1 MDKTYDPKAIEQRW
15 YQQWES
21 AGNFA
26 PIGQGEPYCIVIP
39 PPNVTGSLHMGHA
52 FNNTVM
58 DLLIRHARMCG
69 RDTLWQV
76 GTDHAGIAT
85 QMVVERQLA
94 AQGLSRHDL
103 GREAFLERVW
113 QWKAESGGAITRQL
127 RRLGASCDWSRE
139 RFTMDAGLSA
149 AVTETFVRLH
159 EQGLIYRG
167 KRLVNWDPVL
177 QTAISDLE
185 VVSEEERGH
194 LWLIRYPLA
203 DGSGH
208 LTVATTRP
216 ETLLGDSA
224 VAVHPDDERYRHL
237 IGKTVRLPLCGRE
250 IPVIA
255 DEYVDPSFGTGCVK
269 ITPAHDFNDF
279 AVGERHGLPKINV
292 MTPDARIND
301 EAPAAYRGLD
311 RYEAR
316 KRIVADLEAAGLL
329 ESVKDHKL
337 MVPRG
342 DRSGAVLEPYLTDQW
357 YVDLTRETLPDGRP
371 GGLAAITRP
380 ALDAVRSRRIRLIPD
395 TWEKTYAQWLE
406 NIQDWCISR
415 QIWWGH
421 RIPAWYDAA
430 GNAYVGRS
438 FAEAQARAR
447 AAGTDIAPESQDP
460 DVLDTWFSSAL
471 WPFSTLGWPEQTP
484 ELARYYPTALL
495 VTGFDII
502 FFWVARMVMMGLAM
516 RPAGDRADNVP
527 FRTVYV
533 HGLVR
538 DHEGQKMSKSKGN
551 VLDPLDIIEGTTLDA
566 LVAKRTAGLMQ
577 PQMAKRIEQ
586 ATRKQFP
593 QGIPAYGTDALRFTF
608 AAQATLGRDIK
619 FDLAR
624 CEGYRN
630 FCTKLWNAARFV
642 LMNTEGVPPLPEPAL
657 PCPAE
662 GGATQMQPSRGPDA
676 GYGAAEHWI
685 RNCLADT
692 IAKADLA
699 IKEYRFDYYASA
711 VYEFVWGEYCD
722 WYIELAKPALQDAGA
737 EPARALAVRW
747 TLIEVLEAVLR
758 LAHPLIPFI
767 TEEIWQQVAPR
778 AGKTGDTVMRAPWPD
793 SMEFTGNPETTRESV
808 AETELLIAA
817 VRAARNLRA
826 ELNLP
831 PVRAVPLLLCAD
843 AQTRE
848 RLTRGEDTL
857 RRLARVEDIRW
868 IAAEEAPDAAAV
880 ALVGTL
886 EVRIPLAGLVDPGA
900 EIQRLDREIGKLD
913 ELIAR
918 CEAKL
923 ASPAFVDKAPAD
935 VVAAERERLAAFADQ
950 RATLTAQRARMATLQ
965 A

>member
-1 MDKTYDPKAIEQRW
+1 MDKNYDPQALEQRW
-15 YQQWES
+15 YQHWEQH
-21 AGNFA
+21 GYFA
-26 PIGQGEPYCIVIP
+26 PSGQGEPYCIVIP

-69 RDTLWQV
+69 KDTLWQV

-85 QMVVERQLA
+85 QMVVERRLA
-94 AQGLSRHDL
+94 GQGRSRHEL
-103 GREAFLERVW
+103 GREAFLEQVW
-113 QWKAESGGAITRQL
+113 QWKGESGDTITRQL
-127 RRLGASCDWSRE
+127 RRLGSSCDWSRE
-139 RFTMDAGLSA
+139 RFTMDDGLSQ
-149 AVTETFVRLH
+149 AVTEVFVRLH
-159 EQGLIYRG
+159 AQGLIYRG

-185 VVSEEERGH
+185 VVSEEEQGH
-194 LWLIRYPLA
+194 LWHIRYPLS

-224 VAVHPDDERYRHL
+224 VAVHPDDARYRDF
-237 IGKTVRLPLCGRE
+237 IGKTVSLPLCGRD

-255 DEYVDPSFGTGCVK
+255 DTYVDPEFGTGAVK

-279 AVGERHGLPKINV
+279 AVGERHGLERINV
-292 MTPDARIND
+292 MTPDAHIND
-301 EAPAAYRGLD
+301 QAPAPYRGLE
-311 RYEAR
+311 RYVAR

-329 ESVKDHKL
+329 ESVKEHRL

-357 YVDLTRETLPDGRP
+357 YVDLTRETQPDGRP
-371 GGLAAITRP
+371 GGMAAITRP
-380 ALDAVRSRRIRLIPD
+380 ALDAVRSGRIRLLPD
-395 TWEKTYAQWLE
+395 NWEKTYAQWLE

-421 RIPAWYDAA
+421 RIPAWYDGD
-430 GNAYVGRS
+430 GNAYVGRDE
-438 FAEAQARAR
+438 AEVRRVHGLGPQVALH
-447 AAGTDIAPESQDP
+447 QDE

-471 WPFSTLGWPEQTP
+471 WPFSTLGWPQPTP
-484 ELARYYPTALL
+484 EFERYYPTSVL

-502 FFWVARMVMMGLAM
+502 FFWVARMVMMGL
-516 RPAGDRADNVP
+516 PFAGEVP

-551 VLDPLDIIEGTTLDA
+551 VLDPLDIIDGVELEA

-577 PQMAKRIEQ
+577 PQMARSIEQ

-608 AAQATLGRDIK
+608 ASQATLGRDIK

-642 LMNTEGVPPLPEPAL
+642 LMNTDGLPAPGEVGPVSHG
-657 PCPAE
+657 PAE
-662 GGATQMQPSRGPDA
+662 R
-676 GYGAAEHWI
+676 WI
-685 RNCLADT
+685 RRRLADT
-692 IAKADLA
+692 IAAVDRA
-699 IKEYRFDYYASA
+699 IAEYRFDYVASA
-711 VYEFVWGEYCD
+711 IYDFAWGDYCD
-722 WYIELAKPALQDAGA
+722 WYIELAKPVLQDPQADA
-737 EPARALAVRW
+737 ARALGTRQ
-747 TLIEVLEAVLR
+747 TLIEVLEALLR

-778 AGKTGDTVMRAPWPD
+778 AGRQAPESVMRAPWPQTGD
-793 SMEFTGNPETTRESV
+793 FTDEAQVADAACAEIAWLQGITR
-808 AETELLIAA
+808 A
-817 VRAARNLRA
+817 VRNLRS

-831 PVRAVPLLLCAD
+831 AGKAVAVELAGGGAQDRDFSATHAALLGRLA
-843 AQTRE
+843 RIE
-848 RLTRGEDTL
+848 RLTW
-857 RRLARVEDIRW
+857 V
-868 IAAEEAPDAAAV
+868 DADSAQPAAV
-880 ALVGTL
+880 ALQGEL
-886 EVRIPLAGLVDPGA
+886 AVRLPLAGLVDPAA
-900 EIQRLDREIGKLD
+900 EVERLDREIAKLD
-913 ELIAR
+913 QFITRA
-918 CEAKL
+918 EAKL
-923 ASPAFVDKAPAD
+923 GNPSFVDKAPEQ
-935 VVAAERERLAAFADQ
+935 VVATERARLGEFAEQ
-950 RATLTAQRARMATLQ
+950 RATLAAQRARMAALG
-965 A
+965 

>member
-15 YQQWES
+15 YQRWEDGGHFKPS
-21 AGNFA
+21 
-26 PIGQGEPYCIVIP
+26 GQGEPYCIVIP

-58 DLLIRHARMCG
+58 DLLIRHARMSG

-94 AQGLSRHDL
+94 AQGQSRHDL
-103 GREAFLERVW
+103 GREAFLDRVW
-113 QWKAESGGAITRQL
+113 QWKAESGGTITRQL

-194 LWLIRYPLA
+194 LWHIRYPLA
-203 DGSGH
+203 DGGGH

-224 VAVHPDDERYRHL
+224 VAVHPHDERYRHL
-237 IGKTVRLPLCGRE
+237 IGNTVRLPLCDRE

-255 DEYVDPSFGTGCVK
+255 DEYVDPAFGTGCVK

-316 KRIVADLEAAGLL
+316 KQVVADLEAAGLL
-329 ESVKDHKL
+329 DSVKDHTL
-337 MVPRG
+337 VVPRG
-342 DRSGAVLEPYLTDQW
+342 DRTGAVVEPYLTDQW
-357 YVDLTRETLPDGRP
+357 YVDLTREVQPDGRP
-371 GGLAAITRP
+371 GGMAAITRP
-380 ALDAVRSRRIRLIPD
+380 ALDAVRSGRIRLIPD
-395 TWEKTYAQWLE
+395 NWEKTYAQWLE

-430 GNAYVGRS
+430 GRAWVAS
-438 FAEAQARAR
+438 TFEEAQTKAL
-447 AAGTDIAPESQDP
+447 AAGSDIAPDSQDT

-471 WPFSTLGWPEQTP
+471 WPFSTLGWPQPTP
-484 ELARYYPTALL
+484 ELARYYPTNVL

-502 FFWVARMVMMGLAM
+502 FFWVARMVMMGL
-516 RPAGDRADNVP
+516 PFAGEVP

-551 VLDPLDIIEGTTLDA
+551 VLDPLDIIDGVDLETL
-566 LVAKRTAGLMQ
+566 VGKRTAGLMQ
-577 PQMAKRIEQ
+577 PQMAKKIEQ

-608 AAQATLGRDIK
+608 ASQATLGRDIK

-642 LMNTEGVPPLPEPAL
+642 LMNTDGVSLDGGL
-657 PCPAE
+657 QFGPAE
-662 GGATQMQPSRGPDA
+662 RWIEARLAATV
-676 GYGAAEHWI
+676 
-685 RNCLADT
+685 ADIDQA
-692 IAKADLA
+692 IAD
-699 IKEYRFDYYASA
+699 YRLDYVASA
-711 VYEFVWGEYCD
+711 LYQFVWEDYCD
-722 WYIELAKPALQDAGA
+722 WYIELAKPVLNDAA
-737 EPARALAVRW
+737 ADPALARGVRH
-747 TLIEVLEAVLR
+747 TLLRVLETLLR
-758 LAHPLIPFI
+758 VAHPLIPFI

-778 AGKTGDTVMRAPWPD
+778 AGVKGDTVMHAAWPKA
-793 SMEFTGNPETTRESV
+793 SEFTRDAQAV
-808 AETELLIAA
+808 ADIEWLKDIIRA
-817 VRAARNLRA
+817 VRNLRA

-831 PVRAVPLLLCAD
+831 PGQPVPLLLSGD
-843 AQTRE
+843 AATRA
-848 RLTRGEDTL
+848 RLAPHEGL
-857 RRLARVEDIRW
+857 LQRLARLASLGWVD
-868 IAAEEAPDAAAV
+868 AADAPQAAV
-880 ALVGTL
+880 ALVGEL
-886 EVRIPLAGLVDPGA
+886 AVHLPLAGLVDAAA
-900 EIQRLDREIGKLD
+900 EVERLGKEIAKL
-913 ELIAR
+913 EQAITRA
-918 CEAKL
+918 EAKL
-923 ASPAFVDKAPAD
+923 ANPAFVDKAPAD
-935 VVAAERERLAAFADQ
+935 VVATERARLAEFADQ
-950 RATLTAQRARMATLQ
+950 LGTLRAQRERMAAL
-965 A
+965 AG

>member
-1 MDKTYDPKAIEQRW
+1 MDKNYDPAAIEQRW
-15 YQQWES
+15 YDQWER
-21 AGNFA
+21 AGHFK
-26 PIGQGEPYCIVIP
+26 PSGTGEDPFCIVIP

-94 AQGLSRHDL
+94 AEGKSRHDL

-139 RFTMDAGLSA
+139 RFTMDAGLSK
-149 AVTETFVRLH
+149 AVSEVFVRLH

-185 VVSEEERGH
+185 VVSEEEQGH
-194 LWLIRYPLA
+194 LWHIRYPLS

-216 ETLLGDSA
+216 ETLLGDVA
-224 VAVHPDDERYRHL
+224 VAVHPDDERYRQL
-237 IGKTVRLPLCGRE
+237 IGRMVELPLCDRQ

-255 DEYVDPSFGTGCVK
+255 DDYVDPAFGTGCLK
-269 ITPAHDFNDF
+269 ITPAHDFNDY
-279 AVGERHGLPKINV
+279 AVGERHGLPRINV
-292 MTPDARIND
+292 FTPDARIND
-301 EAPAAYRGLD
+301 AAPAAYQGLD
-311 RYEAR
+311 RYQAR

-329 ESVKDHKL
+329 ESVKDHTL

-342 DRSGAVLEPYLTDQW
+342 DRTGAAVEPYLTDQW

-380 ALDAVRSRRIRLIPD
+380 ALEAVRSGNIKLIPD
-395 TWEKTYAQWLE
+395 NWEKTYAQWLE

-421 RIPAWYDAA
+421 RIPVWYGPD
-430 GNAYVGRS
+430 GQDYSGHD
-438 FAEAQARAR
+438 EADVRAR
-447 AAGTDIAPESQDP
+447 HGLPVDLPLRQDE

-471 WPFSTLGWPEQTP
+471 WPFSTLGWPDPTP
-484 ELARYYPTALL
+484 ELARYYPTDVL

-502 FFWVARMVMMGLAM
+502 FFWVARMVMMGL
-516 RPAGDRADNVP
+516 PFAGEVP
-527 FRTVYV
+527 FRSVYV

-551 VLDPLDIIEGTTLDA
+551 VLDPLDIIDGVDLDTLI
-566 LVAKRTAGLMQ
+566 AKRTAGLMQ
-577 PQMAKRIEQ
+577 PQMAKKIEQ

-608 AAQATLGRDIK
+608 ASQATLGRDIK

-642 LMNTEGVPPLPEPAL
+642 LMNTEHMPPLPAEPVRYG
-657 PCPAE
+657 PAE
-662 GGATQMQPSRGPDA
+662 L
-676 GYGAAEHWI
+676 WI
-685 RNCLADT
+685 RRCLAET
-692 IAKADLA
+692 ITKVDAA
-699 IKEYRFDYYASA
+699 IAEYRLDYVASA
-711 VYEFVWGEYCD
+711 LYEFAWGGYCD
-722 WYIELAKPALQDAGA
+722 WYIELAKPVLQEPDAD
-737 EPARALAVRW
+737 PAHTLGVRR
-747 TLIEVLEAVLR
+747 TLVEVLEALLR

-778 AGKTGDTVMRAPWPD
+778 AGKKGDTIMLAAWPLALD
-793 SMEFTGNPETTRESV
+793 FDQDAEETAEAV
-808 AETELLIAA
+808 AQIGLLVEV
-817 VRAARNLRA
+817 VRAVRNLRA

-831 PVRAVPLLLCAD
+831 PGQPVPVLLSGDGDVR
-843 AQTRE
+843 TRLE
-848 RLTRGEDTL
+848 SNEHLL
-857 RRLARVEDIRW
+857 RRLARVASVEW
-868 IAAEEAPDAAAV
+868 VTDAAAPQAAM
-880 ALVGTL
+880 ALVGDLTVRLPL
-886 EVRIPLAGLVDPGA
+886 EGLVDASA
-900 EIQRLDREIGKLD
+900 EMDRLGREIVKL
-913 ELIAR
+913 EQAITRAEAR
-918 CEAKL
+918 L
-923 ASPAFVDKAPAD
+923 ANPAFVDKAPQE
-935 VVAAERERLAAFADQ
+935 VVDTERARLAEFAEQ
-950 RATLTAQRARMATLQ
+950 RATLAAQRERMAAL
-965 A
+965 AG

>member
-15 YQQWES
+15 YQHWET
-21 AGNFA
+21 AGYFK
-26 PIGQGEPYCIVIP
+26 PSGQGEPYCIVIP

-58 DLLIRHARMCG
+58 DLLIRHARMSG

-194 LWLIRYPLA
+194 LWHIRYPLA
-203 DGSGH
+203 DGSGY

-216 ETLLGDSA
+216 ETLLGDTA
-224 VAVHPDDERYRHL
+224 VAVHPEDARYRHL
-237 IGKTVRLPLCGRE
+237 IGKTVRLPLCDRQ

-255 DEYVDPSFGTGCVK
+255 DDYVDPSFGTGCVK

-279 AVGERHGLPKINV
+279 AVGERHSLPKINV

-316 KRIVADLEAAGLL
+316 QKIVADLEAAGLL
-329 ESVKDHKL
+329 ESVKDHTL
-337 MVPRG
+337 VVPRG
-342 DRSGAVLEPYLTDQW
+342 DRTGAVVEPYLTDQW
-357 YVDLTRETLPDGRP
+357 YVDLTREVQPDGRP
-371 GGLAAITRP
+371 GGMAAITRP
-380 ALDAVRSRRIRLIPD
+380 ALDAVRSGRIRLIPD
-395 TWEKTYAQWLE
+395 NWEKTYAQWLE

-421 RIPAWYDAA
+421 RIPAWYDAQGRA
-430 GNAYVGRS
+430 WVGRS
-438 FAEAQARAR
+438 FEEAQTKARE
-447 AAGTDIAPESQDP
+447 AGSDIAPDSQDA

-471 WPFSTLGWPEQTP
+471 WPFSTLGWPEKTP
-484 ELARYYPTALL
+484 ELARYYPTNVL

-502 FFWVARMVMMGLAM
+502 FFWVARMVMMGL
-516 RPAGDRADNVP
+516 PFAGDVP

-551 VLDPLDIIEGTTLDA
+551 VLDPLDIIDGVDLETL
-566 LVAKRTAGLMQ
+566 VGKRTAGLMQ
-577 PQMAKRIEQ
+577 PQMAKKIEQ

-608 AAQATLGRDIK
+608 ASQATLGRDIK

-642 LMNTEGVPPLPEPAL
+642 LMNTDGVSLDGERRL
-657 PCPAE
+657 GPAE
-662 GGATQMQPSRGPDA
+662 RWIEARLAATV
-676 GYGAAEHWI
+676 
-685 RNCLADT
+685 ADIDQA
-692 IAKADLA
+692 IAD
-699 IKEYRFDYYASA
+699 YRLDYVASA
-711 VYEFVWGEYCD
+711 LYQFVWEDYCD
-722 WYIELAKPALQDAGA
+722 WYIELAKPVLNDTAAD
-737 EPARALAVRW
+737 PALARGVRH
-747 TLIEVLEAVLR
+747 TLLRVLETLLR

-778 AGKTGDTVMRAPWPD
+778 AGVKGDTVMLAAWPKPSDFTVDAQAVADIEWLKDIIRA
-793 SMEFTGNPETTRESV
+793 V
-808 AETELLIAA
+808 
-817 VRAARNLRA
+817 RNLRA

-831 PVRAVPLLLCAD
+831 PGQPVPLLLSGD
-843 AQTRE
+843 AAARA
-848 RLTRGEDTL
+848 RLAPHEGLLT
-857 RRLARVEDIRW
+857 RLARLASLDWVD
-868 IAAEEAPDAAAV
+868 AADAPQAAV
-880 ALVGTL
+880 ALVGDLT
-886 EVRIPLAGLVDPGA
+886 VRLPLAGLVDPAA
-900 EIQRLDREIGKLD
+900 EVERLGKEIAKLD
-913 ELIAR
+913 QLIAR
-918 CEAKL
+918 AEAKL
-923 ASPAFVDKAPAD
+923 ANPAFVDKAPAE
-935 VVAAERERLAAFADQ
+935 VVATERARLAEFAEQ
-950 RATLTAQRARMATLQ
+950 RATLAAQRERMAAL
-965 A
+965 AG

>member
-15 YQQWES
+15 YQHWERS
-21 AGNFA
+21 NYFA
-26 PIGQGEPYCIVIP
+26 PSGQGEPYCIVIP

-58 DLLIRHARMCG
+58 DLLIRHARMSG

-94 AQGLSRHDL
+94 AQGQSRHDL

-113 QWKAESGGAITRQL
+113 QWKAESGGTITRQL

-149 AVTETFVRLH
+149 AVTETFVKLH

-194 LWLIRYPLA
+194 LWHIRYPLA

-237 IGKTVRLPLCGRE
+237 IGTSVQLPLCGRD

-255 DEYVDPSFGTGCVK
+255 DEYVDPTFGTGCVK

-279 AVGERHGLPKINV
+279 AVGERHGLAQINV
-292 MTPDARIND
+292 MTPDARIAD
-301 EAPAAYRGLD
+301 TAPAAYRGLD

-316 KRIVADLEAAGLL
+316 KRVVADLDAAGLL
-329 ESVKDHKL
+329 ESVKDHTL

-342 DRSGAVLEPYLTDQW
+342 DRTGAVVEPYLTDQW
-357 YVDLTRETLPDGRP
+357 YVDLTREALPDGRP
-371 GGLAAITRP
+371 GGMAAITRP
-380 ALDAVRSRRIRLIPD
+380 ALDAVRSGRIRLIPD
-395 TWEKTYAQWLE
+395 NWEKTYAQWLE

-421 RIPAWYDAA
+421 RIPAWYDDA
-430 GNAYVGRS
+430 GNAFVGRS
-438 FAEAQARAR
+438 FEEAQARAR
-447 AAGTDIAPESQDP
+447 AAGSDVAPERQDT

-471 WPFSTLGWPEQTP
+471 WPFSTLGWPEPTP
-484 ELARYYPTALL
+484 ELARYYPTKVL

-502 FFWVARMVMMGLAM
+502 FFWVARMVMMGL
-516 RPAGDRADNVP
+516 PFAGDVP

-551 VLDPLDIIEGTTLDA
+551 VLDPLDIIDGVDLDT

-577 PQMAKRIEQ
+577 PQMAKKIEQ

-608 AAQATLGRDIK
+608 ASQATLGRDIK

-642 LMNTEGVPPLPEPAL
+642 LMNTENAEGMTDGERRVG
-657 PCPAE
+657 PAE
-662 GGATQMQPSRGPDA
+662 RWIEARLAATV
-676 GYGAAEHWI
+676 
-685 RNCLADT
+685 ADIDQA
-692 IAKADLA
+692 IAD
-699 IKEYRFDYYASA
+699 YRLDYVASA
-711 VYEFVWGEYCD
+711 LYQFVWEDYCD
-722 WYIELAKPALQDAGA
+722 WYIELAKPVLNDVAAD
-737 EPARALAVRW
+737 PALARGVRH
-747 TLIEVLEAVLR
+747 TLLRVLETLLR
-758 LAHPLIPFI
+758 VAHPLIPFI

-778 AGKTGDTVMRAPWPD
+778 AGVRGDTVMHAAWPTAADFSVDAQAVADIEWLKDGIRA
-793 SMEFTGNPETTRESV
+793 V
-808 AETELLIAA
+808 
-817 VRAARNLRA
+817 RNLRS

-831 PVRAVPLLLCAD
+831 PGQPVPLLLSGD
-843 AQTRE
+843 AVARA
-848 RLTRGEDTL
+848 RLAPHEGL
-857 RRLARVEDIRW
+857 LQRLARLSSLAW
-868 IAAEEAPDAAAV
+868 IDAAGAPQAAV
-880 ALVGTL
+880 ALVGDLT
-886 EVRIPLAGLVDPGA
+886 VRLPLAGLVDAGA
-900 EIQRLDREIGKLD
+900 EVERLGKEIAKL
-913 ELIAR
+913 EQAISRA
-918 CEAKL
+918 EAKL
-923 ASPAFVDKAPAD
+923 ANPAFVDKAPAD
-935 VVAAERERLAAFADQ
+935 VVATERARLAEFADQ
-950 RATLTAQRARMATLQ
+950 LATLGAQRERMVALL
-965 A
+965 AG